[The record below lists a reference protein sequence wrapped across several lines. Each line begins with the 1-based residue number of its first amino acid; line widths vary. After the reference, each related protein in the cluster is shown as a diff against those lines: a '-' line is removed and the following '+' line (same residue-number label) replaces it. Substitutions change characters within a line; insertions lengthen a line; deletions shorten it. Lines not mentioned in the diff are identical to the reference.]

1 MTQDMKLRWLSVST
15 ILHCIVADRSS
26 RSSVVVVFFSIIKN
40 VHGRLLL
47 LVNKHGRTLPALR

>member
-1 MTQDMKLRWLSVST
+1 MQDSELRWLSVNT

-26 RSSVVVVFFSIIKN
+26 RSSVVVAFFFYIKN

-47 LVNKHGRTLPALR
+47 LVNKDGHTLLALR